1 MGKEIQGQL
10 EGKGRK
16 FAIVVSRFNELFSGK
31 LLDGAKDCLERHGVN
46 SGGVDIYWVPG
57 SFEIAPVAKRVAAM
71 KYDAVICLG
80 AVIRGDTPHFNYI
93 AAEVSKGI
101 AQVSLQ
107 SEIPVVF
114 GVITCDTLE
123 QAIERSG
130 AKAGNKG
137 YSAAEA
143 ALEMA
148 DVFAKIAK

>member
-1 MGKEIQGQL
+1 MGKEIKGQL

-31 LLDGAKDCLERHGVN
+31 LLDGAKDCLTRHGVD
-46 SGGVDIYWVPG
+46 SDGIDVYWVPG
-57 SFEIAPVAKRVAAM
+57 AFEIAPVAKRVAAM
-71 KYDAVICLG
+71 KYDAVICIG
-80 AVIRGDTPHFNYI
+80 AVIRGDTPHFSYI

-101 AQVSLQ
+101 AQVSME

-114 GVITCDTLE
+114 GVLTCDTLE

-130 AKAGNKG
+130 TKAGNKG
-137 YSAAEA
+137 SSAAEA

-148 DVFAKIAK
+148 DVFSRIAK

>member
-31 LLDGAKDCLERHGVN
+31 LLDGAKDCLARHGVD

-101 AQVSLQ
+101 AHVYKNEKSLKNTETT
-107 SEIPVVF
+107 SDKTSKSIINLKNAITAMLASL
-114 GVITCDTLE
+114 VIT
-123 QAIERSG
+123 
-130 AKAGNKG
+130 
-137 YSAAEA
+137 
-143 ALEMA
+143 
-148 DVFAKIAK
+148 KITKFIG

>member
-16 FAIVVSRFNELFSGK
+16 FAIIVSRFNEIFSSK
-31 LLDGAKDCLERHGVN
+31 LLEGAKDCLGRHGVD

-101 AQVSLQ
+101 AQVSMQ

-148 DVFAKIAK
+148 DVYAQIAK